1 MLKRL
6 WAGPALAILAGVAA
20 GQAGAQELKIGV
32 IVSLSGATAI
42 YGDPVPKTL
51 RLLIDQL
58 PDQKIAGHAV
68 KLIVVDSESNSTK
81 AVQLVRRLIDR
92 DEVDVIIG
100 PSTSGEAIPIVP
112 VVNQAKVPNI
122 TFGSAEPVTTPV
134 TPYVFGVAPYDRMG
148 IANILENLQQRGIT
162 RIALVHS
169 QDGFGQ
175 GGMNIFKET
184 APKYGVEL
192 AVVESFAPQDT
203 DMTAQLLRIR
213 EAGKV
218 GAVVAWAPTPGP
230 TILLRNA
237 AGLKLGLPFYLGF
250 AQASNAFLEQVGP
263 AGEGAY
269 VSSLPIIAPDV
280 MPADDSRR
288 PEMLALSK
296 QYKDK
301 YGVAADQ
308 TVGHALDSFLIVK
321 GAVSNIKGPLTRTSL
336 RDAIENFKF
345 CGANGCRA
353 YRPDDHRGLEKSG
366 LVMLQIKD
374 GKWRAATNP

>member
-1 MLKRL
+1 MLMKKRFAAAAL
-6 WAGPALAILAGVAA
+6 SLLALASV
-20 GQAGAQELKIGV
+20 GAQELKIGV
-32 IVSLSGATAI
+32 VVSLSGATAI
-42 YGDPVPKTL
+42 YGEPVPKTL
-51 RLLIDQL
+51 KLLVDQL
-58 PDQKIAGHAV
+58 PDQKIAGHPV
-68 KLIVVDSESNSTK
+68 KLIVVDSESNSSK
-81 AVQLVRRLIDR
+81 SVQLVRRLIDR

-134 TPYVFGVAPYDRMG
+134 TPYVFGVAPYDRFG
-148 IANILENLQQRGIT
+148 IGHILDDLQKRGIK

-192 AVVESFAPQDT
+192 AVIESFAPQDT
-203 DMTAQLLRIR
+203 DMTPQLLRIR
-213 EAGKV
+213 EADKI
-218 GAVVAWAPTPGP
+218 GAIVAWAPTPGP

-237 AGLKLGLPFYLGF
+237 AALKLKLPFYLGF

-263 AGEGAY
+263 AGEGAF
-269 VSSLPIIAPDV
+269 VSALPIIAPDV

-288 PEMLALSK
+288 AQMLSLSK
-296 QYKDK
+296 EYKDK

-308 TVGHALDSFLIVK
+308 TVGHALDSFLIIK
-321 GAVSNIKGPLTRTSL
+321 SAVTDLKGPLTRTSL
-336 RDAIENFKF
+336 RDAIEKVRF

-353 YRPDDHRGLEKSG
+353 YSPEDHRGLEKSG

-374 GKWRAATNP
+374 GRWAAAPSP